1 MSESLSLRE
10 RFARLGPVRDI
21 DRVPS
26 GSPERYRLEAT
37 APLTKT
43 ITATHALARRH
54 LPMIRAK
61 RLIERLMAG
70 APSVVEEVPMVE
82 DSAALRAELAA
93 CDIRATRLGPEPEL
107 DIRAVRAATGLT
119 QEDFAW
125 RYGLDLAALRN
136 WEQGRTR
143 PEKAVRSL
151 FQVIAREPQA
161 VERALET

>member
-1 MSESLSLRE
+1 MSGNSSGKELLG
-10 RFARLGPVRDI
+10 RLGPIRDI

-26 GSPERYRLEAT
+26 GSPGRYRLEAT
-37 APLTKT
+37 APPTRT

-61 RLIERLMAG
+61 RLSERLMDG
-70 APSVVEEVPMVE
+70 APSVMVELPMVE
-82 DSAALRAELAA
+82 DPAALEAELAECA
-93 CDIRATRLGPEPEL
+93 IRATRLGPEPAVEA
-107 DIRAVRAATGLT
+107 RAVREATGLT
-119 QEDFAW
+119 QEEFAR

-136 WEQGRTR
+136 WEQGRTQ

-151 FQVIAREPQA
+151 LRVIEREPRA